1 MVVLE
6 GVSFLNARWNP
17 SIVTK
22 LVSDESLHFFA
33 FLRGGIGTC
42 VTHSSRLLFLRFLL
56 LLFRYFRR
64 IILEIETEIILV
76 CFLLFGRC
84 YPEWEQCEPCWL
96 STAWAA
102 YATFSEAVQR
112 CHQHT
117 GENFRKR
124 NTLRSSLDFCA
135 KTKKS
140 GRVLGHPAAFT
151 LTRQSKTGHT
161 QYAFSG
167 PNTQLRANYGVRPN
181 YGPITGQLLGFG
193 PNTQLFMLG
202 Q

>member
-84 YPEWEQCEPCWL
+84 YPEWEQPAGYQPHGL
-96 STAWAA
+96 HT
-102 YATFSEAVQR
+102 QR
-112 CHQHT
+112 SRRRSSDVT
-117 GENFRKR
+117 
-124 NTLRSSLDFCA
+124 NTLV
-135 KTKKS
+135 KTS
-140 GRVLGHPAAFT
+140 ENG
-151 LTRQSKTGHT
+151 TR
-161 QYAFSG
+161 
-167 PNTQLRANYGVRPN
+167 
-181 YGPITGQLLGFG
+181 
-193 PNTQLFMLG
+193 
-202 Q
+202 